1 MDAIYPV
8 TTEQIGKPDPPAPDY
23 VGTYSPPACYKM
35 AAIDELSSGA
45 LSVTAFLL
53 N

>member
-1 MDAIYPV
+1 MDATYPV
-8 TTEQIGKPDPPAPDY
+8 SAEQIGKPDPLAPDY

-35 AAIDELSSGA
+35 TATNELSFGA
-45 LSVTAFLL
+45 LSVTALLL